1 MDYGL
6 EGKVAIVTGG
16 TAGVGRACVEALAS
30 QGVRV
35 ATCARGIDALQ
46 ATADEVSKATKTDVF
61 AHRAD
66 VTDPDSVKQF
76 VAATLEKFG
85 GIDILVNNATLV
97 NRWSS
102 GGGEGPTP
110 TLDIPDE
117 YWVGNFTIK
126 VIGNAL
132 FYKEV
137 LPHMRAQR
145 WGRIINMTGGAARG
159 GGSTQGASN
168 SAVINFTKVVADEVA
183 KDGITVNAIYP
194 HTSRGFIDIRLAE
207 AAERQGITIEE
218 ARERDAHFEQTEDI
232 KGEAEDA
239 ANLMLFFASKQA
251 AAITGQV
258 ISATGVPPAVYY

>member
-16 TAGVGRACVEALAS
+16 TAGVGRACVEALAA

-46 ATADEVSKATKTDVF
+46 QTADEVSRATGTEIF

-66 VTDPDSVKQF
+66 VTDPGSVKEF
-76 VAATLEKFG
+76 VAATIAKFG
-85 GIDILVNNATLV
+85 RIDILVNNATLV

-102 GGGEGPTP
+102 GPGEVTP

-117 YWVGNFTIK
+117 YWIGNFTIK
-126 VIGNAL
+126 VVGNAL

-137 LPHMRAQR
+137 LPHMRAQH
-145 WGRIINMTGGAARG
+145 WGRIVNMTGGAARS
-159 GGSTQGASN
+159 GGSTQGATN
-168 SAVINFTKVVADEVA
+168 AAVINFTKVVADQVA
-183 KDGITVNAIYP
+183 ADGITVNAIYP
-194 HTSRGFIDIRLAE
+194 HTARGGIDIRLAE

-218 ARERDAHFEQTEDI
+218 ARQRDTHFLQSEAPR
-232 KGEAEDA
+232 GEAEDA
-239 ANLMLFFASKQA
+239 ANLMLFFTSKQA

-258 ISATGVPPAVYY
+258 VSATGVPPAVYY